1 LACWTHNEVSRKHAR
16 ARFSTIDA
24 VVDGVIDCK
33 SGQSRGSQT
42 GGPSLIKIIVDE
54 SNNCLNY
61 LFET

>member
-1 LACWTHNEVSRKHAR
+1 VSRKHAR